1 MHMVLLGTTDN
12 AVTAAAVIAE
22 RLPKTLSKTAVQL
35 YKVLVATAVETAKA
49 RGYSPTVTHV
59 SLHMPLEV
67 LADVCGIH
75 RVTAWRHLPALRELG
90 LIDFIAHKGTLRGE
104 TRNTGTLFEVRLNP
118 THGTKAKLNYHEK
131 KHKWRDLDKDVKRKR
146 TAHRQLKDRKEER
159 LQQSV
164 KTTPTEL
171 EISRLLEWTL
181 PPHTLSARL
190 STDGCKGR
198 QATLETLLDVT
209 AAPKDGRNKMVE
221 LAAQALSQALADQNS
236 VSWYQKLLWQLL
248 RRFDAT
254 GDDHSYQVYL
264 MAQRARTDSL
274 EGFARRPG
282 ALFTSRLKQAPWF
295 DEVMRGPPVRV
306 STYRADLHSRS
317 DLRQAAALKPLPV
330 VVGVRVDR
338 QGALPA

>member
-1 MHMVLLGTTDN
+1 MVLLETADN

-22 RLPKTLSKTAVQL
+22 RTPETLSSTALEL
-35 YKVLVATAVETAKA
+35 YQALVAVAIETAKA
-49 RGYSPTVTHV
+49 RDHAPNTTEVV
-59 SLHMPLEV
+59 LHMPLEQV
-67 LADVCGIH
+67 AKAVGLH
-75 RVTAWRHLPALRELG
+75 RTTVWRNLPALQHLG
-90 LIDFIAHKGTLRGE
+90 LVDYRPHKASCRGE
-104 TRNTGTLFEVRLNP
+104 TRNSGCVWRVRLTP
-118 THGTKAKLNYHEK
+118 DRGSKARLRRLDM
-131 KHKWRDLDKDVKRKR
+131 KHPWRDLDSDVKRGR
-146 TAHRQLKDRKEER
+146 TSYRALKENVQHTKDSPLKGFD
-159 LQQSV
+159 LQ
-164 KTTPTEL
+164 
-171 EISRLLEWTL
+171 RLLGWTL
-181 PPHTLSARL
+181 PRKLTKTPLQPVCCTS
-190 STDGCKGR
+190 R
-198 QATLETLLDVT
+198 QATLETLLDVS
-209 AAPKDGRNKMVE
+209 AAPKPERSEMVE
-221 LAAQALSQALADQNS
+221 LAAQALSQALSDQNS

-264 MAQRARTDSL
+264 VAQRARTDSL
-274 EGFARRPG
+274 EGFAWRPG